1 MKRNSYKIK
10 YIFVGNRVYEIVNRF
25 SIRVNITVKE
35 INKV

>member
-1 MKRNSYKIK
+1 MNKKPYKIK
-10 YIFVGNRVYEIVNRF
+10 YIFVGNRVYEIINGF